1 MEGELI
7 VVTVISSIF
16 GLCGL
21 LLLDRNWFRRENF
34 KIAKSNTLAMNKLQ
48 LEKMRK
54 ELGLSKQPSAITPGA
69 AAGSGDLGGLLGIAQ
84 SLGKDKVLDLVD
96 KFLPEDSGGSD
107 EDEDSEIA
115 KILKYVPAEVIQNAL
130 KGITGTKEG
139 EDGGTIY
146 NE

>member
-7 VVTVISSIF
+7 VVTIISSIF

-21 LLLDRNWFRRENF
+21 LILDRNWFRRENF

-54 ELGLSKQPSAITPGA
+54 ELGLQKQPKVDQPQVG
-69 AAGSGDLGGLLGIAQ
+69 GGDLGGLMGIAQ
-84 SLGKDKVLDLVD
+84 SLGKDKVLDLVER
-96 KFLPEDSGGSD
+96 FLPEDSGGSD
-107 EDEDSEIA
+107 EGEDSEIA
-115 KILKYVPAEVIQNAL
+115 KILKYVPPEVIQNAL
-130 KGITGTKEG
+130 KGVMGSKEG
-139 EDGGTIY
+139 GEDGTIY

>member
-7 VVTVISSIF
+7 IVTIISSIF

-34 KIAKSNTLAMNKLQ
+34 KIQKSNTQAMNKLQ
-48 LEKMRK
+48 IEKMRK
-54 ELGLSKQPSAITPGA
+54 ELGLSKQPSAITSGA
-69 AAGSGDLGGLLGIAQ
+69 SAGSGDLGGLLGIAQ
-84 SLGKDKVLDLVD
+84 SLGKDKVLDLVE
-96 KFLPEDSGGSD
+96 KFLPDDGGGSD
-107 EDEDSEIA
+107 DDEESEVE
-115 KILKYVPAEVIQNAL
+115 KILKYVPPDVIQNAL

-139 EDGGTIY
+139 GGGGTIY

>member
-34 KIAKSNTLAMNKLQ
+34 KIAKSNTIAMNKLQ

-54 ELGLSKQPSAITPGA
+54 ELGLQKQPTA
-69 AAGSGDLGGLLGIAQ
+69 ARGEAATGSGDLGNLLGIAQ
-84 SLGKDKVLDLVD
+84 SLGKDKVLDLVE
-96 KFLPEDSGGSD
+96 KFLPEDSDGSD
-107 EDEDSEIA
+107 EGEDSEIA
-115 KILKYVPAEVIQNAL
+115 KILKYVPPEVIQNAL
-130 KGITGTKEG
+130 KGVMGSKEG
-139 EDGGTIY
+139 EENGTIY

>member
-7 VVTVISSIF
+7 VVTFVSSIF

-21 LLLDRNWFRRENF
+21 MLLDRNWFRRENF
-34 KIAKSNTLAMNKLQ
+34 KIQKSNTLAMNKLQ

-54 ELGLSKQPSAITPGA
+54 ELGLQKQPTAVRNEGGGS
-69 AAGSGDLGGLLGIAQ
+69 SGDLGGLLGIAQ
-84 SLGKDKVLDLVD
+84 SLGKDKVLDLVE

-107 EDEDSEIA
+107 EGEDSEIA
-115 KILKYVPAEVIQNAL
+115 KILKYVPPEVIQNAL
-130 KGITGTKEG
+130 KGVMGSKEG
-139 EDGGTIY
+139 GEDGTIY

>member
-54 ELGLSKQPSAITPGA
+54 ELGLQKQPSAIARNETPGA
-69 AAGSGDLGGLLGIAQ
+69 GDLGGLLGIAQ
-84 SLGKDKVLDLVD
+84 SLGKDKVLDLVER
-96 KFLPEDSGGSD
+96 FLPEDSGGSD
-107 EDEDSEIA
+107 EGEDSEIA
-115 KILKYVPAEVIQNAL
+115 KILKYVPPEVIQNAL
-130 KGITGTKEG
+130 KGVMGSKEG
-139 EDGGTIY
+139 GEDGTIY